1 MDIYNKLYKY
11 VSPINN
17 SPYLAGIAMIILNI
31 GSKYVEMGFSKTQ
44 EQALKAG
51 IAREILIFSMLF
63 MATKDVIISILMT
76 AAFNILSD
84 HLLND
89 QSSLCI
95 MPERLKALSDSID
108 VNNDNIISDEEKQNA
123 IRILNR
129 ANSQNLYR

>member
-129 ANSQNLYR
+129 ANSQNLY